1 MARPDFLELPP
12 RSTKP
17 RAAGLTHALDK
28 GLPLSELP
36 GYLVAAAPHIDLWK
50 LGWGTSY
57 LEPDPRA
64 KVEILARHDIRACVG
79 GTLLEAAWAQGKA
92 KDLLGWAEDHG
103 FPCVEV
109 SNGVVPMPVHEK
121 RTLIA
126 EAADR
131 FVVLSEVGSKDPGV
145 PVSGKGWAEEMAGD
159 IEAGAAWVLAEGRE
173 SGTVGLYEP
182 DGAVRRDLVASVAE
196 AVGLARVVFEAPRKD
211 QQAWF
216 IRRFGADVNLG
227 NVPLGEVLGLEALR
241 LGLRADTIDLSS
253 GAADGDLGPRRP
265 GPA

>member
-1 MARPDFLELPP
+1 
-12 RSTKP
+12 
-17 RAAGLTHALDK
+17 
-28 GLPLSELP
+28 
-36 GYLVAAAPHIDLWK
+36 V
-50 LGWGTSY
+50 
-57 LEPDPRA
+57 
-64 KVEILARHDIRACVG
+64 C
-79 GTLLEAAWAQGKA
+79 QGKA